1 MSPDRLVTWGKAG
14 SGSLNPARAQVG
26 RTPMSTV
33 DSQKPAIGAD
43 EAALADGAWLA
54 PAVAVG
60 IGELFAG
67 AMALA
72 DGL

>member
-1 MSPDRLVTWGKAG
+1 
-14 SGSLNPARAQVG
+14 
-26 RTPMSTV
+26 MSTV